1 MFTDQSSLPLSKKIG
16 SFLADN
22 FIAIFL
28 FLMIVVIAI
37 SEPSFISARVL
48 RDLLLQNSTKLVMAS
63 GVQFILIGGRA
74 DMSGGRSVGMAA
86 IISASLLQRAD
97 FGRLFFGRPL
107 GIPLVVGML
116 IAVVFSI
123 LFGAL
128 NGIVITRLGVPP
140 FICTWGMQVL
150 IYGVG
155 SIYYTQ
161 YPNNANPIGGVIP
174 EFTQMGSGY
183 VGPIPIL
190 TIFAVVC
197 VAISWLVLSR
207 TQFGR
212 NVYAAGGN
220 REAARVSG
228 INTDAIDMAIYMIA
242 GFVYGLTGCLEV
254 ARTGGATNL
263 YGNSYE
269 FDAICACVV
278 GGISNSGGIG
288 TIGGLIIGVFVFG
301 VLNYGMTYIGIS
313 PYYQLIMKGLIINA
327 AVGVDVRKYRRL
339 R

>member
-1 MFTDQSSLPLSKKIG
+1 MFTDQASLPFTKKLG
-16 SFLADN
+16 NFLANN
-22 FIAIFL
+22 FIALFL
-28 FLMIVVIAI
+28 FLMIVVIVI
-37 SEPSFISARVL
+37 SEPSFLSARVL

-86 IISASLLQRAD
+86 IIAASLLQKAD
-97 FGRLFFGRPL
+97 FGRLFFGTPL
-107 GIPLVVGML
+107 GIPVVAGIA

-128 NGIVITRLGVPP
+128 NGLVITKLGVPP

-161 YPNNANPIGGVIP
+161 YPNNANPIGGIVP
-174 EFTQMGSGY
+174 ELTHLGSGY
-183 VGPIPIL
+183 IGPIPIL
-190 TIFAVVC
+190 CIFAVVC
-197 VAISWLVLSR
+197 VVASWLVLSR

-228 INTDAIDMAIYMIA
+228 INTDSIDMAIYMIA

-263 YGNSYE
+263 YGNQYE

-327 AVGVDVRKYRRL
+327 AVAVDVRKYRRL